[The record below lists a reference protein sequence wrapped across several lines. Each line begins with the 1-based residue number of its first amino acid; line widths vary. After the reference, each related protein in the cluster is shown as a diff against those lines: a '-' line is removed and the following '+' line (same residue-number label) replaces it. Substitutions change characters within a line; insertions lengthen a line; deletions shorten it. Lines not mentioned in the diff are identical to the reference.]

1 MLLDKLKMEFFGTF
15 AIVYFVGML
24 HVQFAIETI
33 DIFGV
38 AAGTFFIYSL
48 FTWAGQSISGSH
60 YNPIVSMA
68 LAITRHI
75 KLQNALIYSVFHFFA
90 AFFAISVIRI
100 SITSDVASLLQEGTM
115 LGFPKHDIALWRQ
128 MLFELIGSVFFV
140 LTYYLLI
147 VEKNAPRDIYGA
159 GVSGAAFINV
169 LFSFSKSGCGMNPV
183 RMFSYC
189 AITGE
194 WRILWPYLVGPI
206 IGGVLGGLLG
216 NLLLSEKADVSR
228 ARRKEEKRR
237 LSQLKKQR
245 MEKVE

>member
-24 HVQFAIETI
+24 HVQFTINTI
-33 DIFGV
+33 DIFGL

-48 FTWAGQSISGSH
+48 FIWAGRSISGSH
-60 YNPIVSMA
+60 YNPAVSMA
-68 LAITRHI
+68 LAITRHT
-75 KLQNALIYSVFHFFA
+75 KVQNALIYMLFQFFA

-100 SITSDVASLLQEGTM
+100 SITSDVASLLQGSTM
-115 LGFPKHDIALWRQ
+115 LGFPKQDIALWRQ
-128 MLFELIGSVFFV
+128 MLFELIGTFFFV
-140 LTYYLLI
+140 LAYYLLFI
-147 VEKNAPRDIYGA
+147 EKNAPKDIYGA

-169 LFSFSKSGCGMNPV
+169 LFAFPKSGCGMNPA
-183 RMFSYC
+183 RMLSYC
-189 AITGE
+189 AITAE

-206 IGGVLGGLLG
+206 VGGVLGALLG
-216 NLLLSEKADVSR
+216 NLLLSENADVSR

-245 MEKVE
+245 IEKVE